1 MKKEQSESFGPFIWT
16 LIAVVLL
23 QILGALLIFYSFD
36 SWTTRSSF
44 GDMFGV
50 LSSLFTGLAF
60 AAVIYSLYLQ
70 RKDLKITQEEL
81 RHSVKA
87 QNEQAESLRETA
99 LLNALTTLVSSY
111 TELSLHKNKSQ
122 RRSFA
127 KKYDPKRDKS
137 LEELEKKYEELVN
150 GNETDSKKVAS

>member
-1 MKKEQSESFGPFIWT
+1 MKKDQSESIAPFIWI
-16 LIAVVLL
+16 LIVVVLI
-23 QILGALLIFYSFD
+23 QVFGAITIIYSFD
-36 SWTTRSSF
+36 SWGTRGSF

-50 LSSLFTGLAF
+50 LSSIFTGLAF

-81 RHSVKA
+81 KQSVKA

-111 TELSLHKNKSQ
+111 TELSLHKNKAE
-122 RRSFA
+122 RRPFA
-127 KKYDPKRDKS
+127 EEYDPKRDKS
-137 LEELEKKYEELVN
+137 LEELEKKFQELVD
-150 GNETDSKKVAS
+150 GNKEKSQN